1 MKVSP
6 GAPTQQKLL
15 NLPPPF
21 PILEFLIF
29 LKNFKIKNFSKTPL
43 TFFFFSC
50 LKNVF
55 NFKKNLL
62 YCLKKKKI
70 GSLSV
75 ILAPILNV
83 FLKKK

>member
-43 TFFFFSC
+43 TFFF
-50 LKNVF
+50 LT
-55 NFKKNLL
+55 
-62 YCLKKKKI
+62 
-70 GSLSV
+70 
-75 ILAPILNV
+75 A
-83 FLKKK
+83 